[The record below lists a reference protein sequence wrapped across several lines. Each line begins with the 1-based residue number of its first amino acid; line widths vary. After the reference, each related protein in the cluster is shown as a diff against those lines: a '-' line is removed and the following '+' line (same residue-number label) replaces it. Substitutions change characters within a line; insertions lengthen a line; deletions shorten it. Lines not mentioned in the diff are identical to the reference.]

1 MRERIKVKSN
11 LVGSSD
17 NKRIHAA
24 KAVREYNHKAFMAVG
39 TQVKVDADLE
49 VIKVDRV
56 KRNNKP
62 LYTTITFWGGITMTV
77 PTEIAEKANF
87 VK

>member
-1 MRERIKVKSN
+1 MRKRVSVKSS

-17 NKRIHAA
+17 VRRIHAA

-49 VIKVDRV
+49 VIKVEKV
-56 KRNNKP
+56 KKAEKP
-62 LYTTITFWGGITMTV
+62 LYTTITFWGGITMTI
-77 PTEIAEKANF
+77 PTEVAEKA
-87 VK
+87 KL

>member
-1 MRERIKVKSN
+1 MERKRISVKSS

-17 NKRIHAA
+17 VRRIHAA

-49 VIKVDRV
+49 VIKKEEV
-56 KRNNKP
+56 KKNNKP
-62 LYTTITFWGGITMTV
+62 LYTTITFWGGITMTI
-77 PTEIAEKANF
+77 PTEIAEKA
-87 VK
+87 KL

>member
-1 MRERIKVKSN
+1 MERKRISVKGS

-17 NKRIHAA
+17 VRRIHAA

-49 VIKVDRV
+49 IIKKEEV
-56 KRNNKP
+56 KKNNKP
-62 LYTTITFWGGITMTV
+62 LYTTITFWGGITMTI
-77 PTEIAEKANF
+77 PTEIAEKA
-87 VK
+87 KL